1 MGGRCWKIFQS
12 NMFTLGGPRRR
23 FSKYTQTLPSI
34 HSCPQK
40 AHFIS
45 SQTTIQRRR
54 GGKRAGLFNI
64 CTASPA
70 ELLEVCLNQKHLIRG
85 WADHAAFDWTAYH
98 TGCAHCGFFFF
109 FLVAHI
115 KAFWGLPNHKDVWLR
130 LGALTY
136 STVKTLPACPAF
148 PLSLSICPSRVWTV
162 SCSRA
167 DVRLR

>member
-1 MGGRCWKIFQS
+1 MLENISEQHVHFRRTEEEVFQIYTNTPKYSFVSTKGTFYLLTNNYSKKEGG
-12 NMFTLGGPRRR
+12 GE
-23 FSKYTQTLPSI
+23 
-34 HSCPQK
+34 
-40 AHFIS
+40 
-45 SQTTIQRRR
+45 
-54 GGKRAGLFNI
+54 RAGLFNI